1 MLDKEKCWNAVLN
14 RNAAEDGRFFFGVL
28 TTGVYCR
35 PSCHARKPLRKNVRF
50 YETPAEAE
58 RDGLRPCLRC
68 RPLAERADEPTLQ
81 KIRQVCDYLRRNCE
95 SGEEL
100 TLAKLGELVGL
111 SLFHLQRTFK
121 AVLGVTPKQYLEAC
135 RIAVLKT
142 QLRKSESVTN
152 AVYEAGFGSS
162 SRVYERVDSRLGMTP
177 SEYRAGGKGAA
188 ISYAFAE
195 TQLGRVLLGAT
206 DRGLCFLQFGESRDE
221 LLASLKRE
229 YPQASLEEMKEPKSP
244 QFELWTES
252 LARYLRGDRTSLDL
266 PVSVRA
272 TAFQAKV
279 WRYLQSI
286 PAGEV
291 RSYSE
296 VAAAIGEPRAMRAV
310 GRACA
315 SNRVAI
321 VIPCHRV
328 IRGDLGLGGYR
339 WGVDRKRRLLD
350 QEKVNRVN
358 AKR

>member
-1 MLDKEKCWNAVLN
+1 MLDNEKCWNAVLN
-14 RNAAEDGRFFFGVL
+14 RNAGQDGHFFFGVL

-58 RDGLRPCLRC
+58 RDGLRPCRRC

-81 KIRQVCDYLRRNCE
+81 KVRQVCDYLRRNCD

-100 TLAKLGELVGL
+100 SLAKLGDLVGL
-111 SLFHLQRTFK
+111 SQFHLQRTFK
-121 AVLGVTPKQYLEAC
+121 AVLGVSPKQYLEAC
-135 RIAVLKT
+135 RIAAFKT
-142 QLRKSESVTN
+142 QLRKGESVTD

-177 SEYRAGGKGAA
+177 SEYRAGGKGAT

-195 TQLGRVLLGAT
+195 TPLGRLLLGAT
-206 DRGLCFLQFGESRDE
+206 DRGLCFLQFGESHDE
-221 LLASLKRE
+221 LLAALKRE
-229 YPQASLEEMKEPKSP
+229 YPLASLEEMRESQSP
-244 QFELWTES
+244 QFQLWMES

-272 TAFQAKV
+272 TAFQSKV
-279 WRYLQSI
+279 WRYLQAI
-286 PAGEV
+286 PEGEV

-296 VAAAIGEPRAMRAV
+296 VAGAIGEPRATRAV

-315 SNRVAI
+315 SNPVAI

-328 IRGDLGLGGYR
+328 IRGDRGLGGYR
-339 WGVDRKRRLLD
+339 WGLERKRRLLE
-350 QEKVNRVN
+350 QESANRVN